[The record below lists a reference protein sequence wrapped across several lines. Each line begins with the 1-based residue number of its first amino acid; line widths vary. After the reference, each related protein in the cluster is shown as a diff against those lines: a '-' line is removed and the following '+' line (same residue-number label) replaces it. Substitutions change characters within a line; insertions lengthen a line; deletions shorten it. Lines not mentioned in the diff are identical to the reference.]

1 METCGQITCSART
14 RGTIGGH
21 RRRSG
26 CVVQP
31 DIGDLRSGGVHGLET
46 GTIGGFT
53 VGTGGTIGG
62 HRRHATF
69 FTPSSEGASRSE
81 GVGLHQPPPGS
92 TRFLNAPTRL
102 METCGQVTCSVWTL
116 PIRFTVGTGGT
127 IRGQKRHDPGT
138 IDFGGV
144 RK

>member
-1 METCGQITCSART
+1 METYGQVACTART
-14 RGTIGGH
+14 RGTIGG
-21 RRRSG
+21 G
-26 CVVQP
+26 QK
-31 DIGDLRSGGVHGLET
+31 
-46 GTIGGFT
+46 
-53 VGTGGTIGG
+53 
-62 HRRHATF
+62 RHATF

-92 TRFLNAPTRL
+92 TRFLNAPTRM
-102 METCGQVTCSVWTL
+102 METYGQVTCSVWTL

>member
-1 METCGQITCSART
+1 MRRIPPYIDCILHYYLMETFGQVACTAMKR
-14 RGTIGGH
+14 
-21 RRRSG
+21 
-26 CVVQP
+26 
-31 DIGDLRSGGVHGLET
+31 
-46 GTIGGFT
+46 
-53 VGTGGTIGG
+53 GTIGG

-92 TRFLNAPTRL
+92 TRFLNAPAKL
-102 METCGQVTCSVWTL
+102 METCGQVAC
-116 PIRFTVGTGGT
+116 TGRTRGT
-127 IRGQKRHDPGT
+127 IRGQKRHNPGT

>member
-1 METCGQITCSART
+1 MRRIPPYIDCILQYYLMETYGQVACTART

-31 DIGDLRSGGVHGLET
+31 DIGDLRSGRVLGLET

-81 GVGLHQPPPGS
+81 GVGLHQPPPG
-92 TRFLNAPTRL
+92 
-102 METCGQVTCSVWTL
+102 
-116 PIRFTVGTGGT
+116 FTV
-127 IRGQKRHDPGT
+127 PL
-138 IDFGGV
+138 
-144 RK
+144 